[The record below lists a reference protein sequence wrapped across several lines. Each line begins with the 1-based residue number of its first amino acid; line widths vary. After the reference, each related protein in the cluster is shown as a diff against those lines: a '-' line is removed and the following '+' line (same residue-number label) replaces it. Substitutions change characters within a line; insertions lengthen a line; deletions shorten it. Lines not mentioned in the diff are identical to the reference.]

1 MVKKFNIEGNN
12 HTCTPMSISVKIS
25 LDSTN
30 KCVDSILYRSMIES
44 QLYINAS
51 RPHISFNV
59 SVYVWSQFYPKEPHL
74 TTVKRILKIP

>member
-25 LDSTN
+25 LDSMN

-44 QLYINAS
+44 QPYINAS
-51 RPHISFNV
+51 RPHISFSV
-59 SVYVWSQFYPKEPHL
+59 SVYV
-74 TTVKRILKIP
+74 

>member
-25 LDSTN
+25 LDSMN

-44 QLYINAS
+44 QLYINVS

-59 SVYVWSQFYPKEPHL
+59 SVYVWSQFYPKESHL